1 MLESGLQAAV
11 SWASL
16 LCVYMV
22 AMAISELYA
31 KCFFAIEFPIG
42 IYRRS
47 SSEGRGPPNAYIGG
61 GGSDFP
67 PPPPPPCSAAPG
79 KVG

>member
-22 AMAISELYA
+22 AMAFQNCMLCIFL
-31 KCFFAIEFPIG
+31 FFAKD
-42 IYRRS
+42 RS
-47 SSEGRGPPNAYIGG
+47 SLEGREGEY
-61 GGSDFP
+61 FP
-67 PPPPPPCSAAPG
+67 TSSPAQRP
-79 KVG
+79 